1 MGSTLVRW
9 TVRVG
14 LGIVLLLALTLLPLA
29 ATVSTAEQTAEKAE
43 LPGSDVH
50 AESPVERKTWWAAL
64 NFGAGA
70 LSQSGGGINQDDTTG
85 FLGFEG
91 GYVVHPQFFVGIEL
105 SGWLLEES
113 NKEDPSV
120 GEGLMQAFLTT
131 RYYPLPDSG
140 LFVKFGGGYVS
151 HWNNRPDE
159 PQRLSGWGLSA
170 GGGYDVLLTES
181 LPVLPFVTPFVT
193 YSFGEA
199 GDLDHNAITGGIG
212 LTITG
217 NGKWRGATH

>member
-1 MGSTLVRW
+1 MRSALVRW
-9 TVRVG
+9 TLPIG
-14 LGIVLLLALTLLPLA
+14 MGTVLLLTLPYFPLLVYSVA
-29 ATVSTAEQTAEKAE
+29 HAAEKSD
-43 LPGSDVH
+43 LSGSDD
-50 AESPVERKTWWAAL
+50 ALADSLITRKTWWTAL

-70 LSQSGGGINQDDTTG
+70 LSQSGGGFNQDNTTG

-91 GYVVHPQFFVGIEL
+91 GYVVYPQFLVGIEL

-113 NKEDPSV
+113 NRQDPSV
-120 GEGLMQAFLTT
+120 GEGVMQAFLTT

-140 LFVKFGGGYVS
+140 LFLKFGSGYVN

-159 PQRLSGWGLSA
+159 PQRLSGWGLTA

-199 GDLDHNAITGGIG
+199 GDLNHNAITGGIG
-212 LTITG
+212 LTLTG
-217 NGKWRGATH
+217 NGKWRGTTH

>member
-1 MGSTLVRW
+1 MRSTLVRW
-9 TVRVG
+9 TLPIG
-14 LGIVLLLALTLLPLA
+14 LGTVLLLALPFFSLV
-29 ATVSTAEQTAEKAE
+29 VSSVAQAAEK
-43 LPGSDVH
+43 SDLSSSDD
-50 AESPVERKTWWAAL
+50 ALSDSLIERKTWWAAL

-91 GYVVHPQFFVGIEL
+91 GYVVHPQFLVGIEL

-113 NKEDPSV
+113 NTQDPSI

-131 RYYPLPDSG
+131 RSYPLPDSG

-151 HWNNRPDE
+151 HWNNRPGE
-159 PQRLSGWGLSA
+159 PRRLSGWGLTA
-170 GGGYDVLLTES
+170 GGGYDVLITES

-199 GDLDHNAITGGIG
+199 GDLNHNAITGGIG

-217 NGKWRGATH
+217 NGKWQGAMH

>member
-1 MGSTLVRW
+1 MRSALVRW
-9 TVRVG
+9 TLQIG
-14 LGIVLLLALTLLPLA
+14 MGTVLLLALLYFPLLVSSA
-29 ATVSTAEQTAEKAE
+29 AQAAERSD
-43 LPGSDVH
+43 LSGSDD
-50 AESPVERKTWWAAL
+50 ALTDSLIKRKTWWTAL

-85 FLGFEG
+85 FLGLEG
-91 GYVVHPQFFVGIEL
+91 GYVVHPQFLVGIEL
-105 SGWLLEES
+105 SGWLLESS
-113 NKEDPSV
+113 NTQNPSV

-140 LFVKFGGGYVS
+140 LFMKFGSGYVS
-151 HWNNRPDE
+151 HWNNRQDE
-159 PQRLSGWGLSA
+159 PRRLSGWGLTA
-170 GGGYDVLLTES
+170 GGGYDVLLTQS

-199 GDLDHNAITGGIG
+199 GDLNHNAITGGIG

-217 NGKWRGATH
+217 NGKWRGTTH

>member
-1 MGSTLVRW
+1 MRSTLVRW
-9 TVRVG
+9 TLRVG
-14 LGIVLLLALTLLPLA
+14 LGSMLLLAVPLFPA
-29 ATVSTAEQTAEKAE
+29 AVTVSSAGQAAEKTDF
-43 LPGSDVH
+43 PDSDVL

-70 LSQSGGGINQDDTTG
+70 LSQSGGGINQNDTTG
-85 FLGFEG
+85 FLGVEG
-91 GYVVHPQFFVGIEL
+91 GYVVHPQFLVGVEL

-113 NKEDPSV
+113 NTQDPSV

-151 HWNNRPDE
+151 HWNNRPGE
-159 PQRLSGWGLSA
+159 PRRFSGWGLTG

-199 GDLDHNAITGGIG
+199 GDLNHNAITGGIG

-217 NGKWRGATH
+217 NGKWRGTTH

>member
-1 MGSTLVRW
+1 MRSALVRW
-9 TVRVG
+9 TLPIG
-14 LGIVLLLALTLLPLA
+14 MGTVLLLALPYLPLLSSSGA
-29 ATVSTAEQTAEKAE
+29 QAAEKSD
-43 LPGSDVH
+43 LSGSDDTL
-50 AESPVERKTWWAAL
+50 ADTLIKRKTWWTAL

-70 LSQSGGGINQDDTTG
+70 LSQSGDGINQHDTPG

-91 GYVVHPQFFVGIEL
+91 GYVVHPQFLVGIEL
-105 SGWLLEES
+105 SGWLLEAS
-113 NKEDPSV
+113 NTQDPSV
-120 GEGLMQAFLTT
+120 GEGIMQAFLTT

-151 HWNNRPDE
+151 HWNNRPGE
-159 PQRLSGWGLSA
+159 PRRLSGWGLTG

-199 GDLDHNAITGGIG
+199 GDLNHNAITGGIG

-217 NGKWRGATH
+217 NGK

>member
-1 MGSTLVRW
+1 MRSAFVRW
-9 TVRVG
+9 TLQIG
-14 LGIVLLLALTLLPLA
+14 MGTVLLLALLYFPILVSSA
-29 ATVSTAEQTAEKAE
+29 AQAAERSD
-43 LPGSDVH
+43 LSGSDD
-50 AESPVERKTWWAAL
+50 ALTDSLIKRKTWWTAL

-85 FLGFEG
+85 FLGLEG
-91 GYVVHPQFFVGIEL
+91 GYVVHPQFLVGIEL
-105 SGWLLEES
+105 SGWLLESS
-113 NKEDPSV
+113 NTQNPSV

-140 LFVKFGGGYVS
+140 LFMKFGSGYVS
-151 HWNNRPDE
+151 HWNNRQDE
-159 PQRLSGWGLSA
+159 PRRLSGWGLTA

-199 GDLDHNAITGGIG
+199 GDLNHNAFTGGIG

-217 NGKWRGATH
+217 NGKWRGTTH

>member
-1 MGSTLVRW
+1 MRSTLVRW

-14 LGIVLLLALTLLPLA
+14 LGIVLLLALSLFPLA
-29 ATVSTAEQTAEKAE
+29 VTVSSAGQTAEKAD
-43 LPGSDVH
+43 LPGSDVL
-50 AESPVERKTWWAAL
+50 AESPVERTTWWAAL

-91 GYVVHPQFFVGIEL
+91 GYVVHPQFLVGIEL
-105 SGWLLEES
+105 SGWLLEAS
-113 NKEDPSV
+113 NTQDPSV
-120 GEGLMQAFLTT
+120 GEGIMQAFLTT

-151 HWNNRPDE
+151 HWNNRPGE
-159 PQRLSGWGLSA
+159 PRRLSGWGLTG

-199 GDLDHNAITGGIG
+199 GDLNHNAITGGIG

-217 NGKWRGATH
+217 NGKWRGTTH

>member
-1 MGSTLVRW
+1 MRSTLVRW
-9 TVRVG
+9 TVRIG
-14 LGIVLLLALTLLPLA
+14 LGSMLLLAVPLFPLA
-29 ATVSTAEQTAEKAE
+29 VTVSSAGQTAEKAD
-43 LPGSDVH
+43 LPRSDVL

-91 GYVVHPQFFVGIEL
+91 GYVVHPQFLVGIEL
-105 SGWLLEES
+105 SGWLLEAS
-113 NKEDPSV
+113 NTQDPSV
-120 GEGLMQAFLTT
+120 GEGIMQAFLTT

-159 PQRLSGWGLSA
+159 PRRLSGWGLTG

-199 GDLDHNAITGGIG
+199 GDLNHNAITGGIG

-217 NGKWRGATH
+217 SGK

>member
-1 MGSTLVRW
+1 MRSTLVRW
-9 TVRVG
+9 TLRVG
-14 LGIVLLLALTLLPLA
+14 LGSMLLLAVPLFPA
-29 ATVSTAEQTAEKAE
+29 AVTVSSAGQAAEKADF
-43 LPGSDVH
+43 PDSDVL

-70 LSQSGGGINQDDTTG
+70 LSQSGGGINQDDTPG

-91 GYVVHPQFFVGIEL
+91 GYVVHPQFLVGIEL
-105 SGWLLEES
+105 SGWLLEKS
-113 NKEDPSV
+113 NTQDPSV

-151 HWNNRPDE
+151 HWNNRPGE
-159 PQRLSGWGLSA
+159 PRRLSGWGLTA

-199 GDLDHNAITGGIG
+199 GDLNHNAITGGIG
-212 LTITG
+212 LTVTG
-217 NGKWRGATH
+217 NGK